1 MSGIEQC
8 LWLCL
13 SALGPSSVPQNKGVT
28 CASEAGGWQS
38 GGRRP
43 RPCGHPRPR
52 CGHRWPLSTAA
63 HGRTLGRRCSVDPD
77 LLPSRGP
84 RRCRRSGPQ
93 PSQRCLRRAKGRGA
107 HRGQGQG
114 HDLTAAGAAGAAAG
128 PGAAGRARLHS
139 WENLLRTRPRH
150 PPSALPGPR
159 WDPHRPVPATRCSRW
174 PAVSSC
180 CCRGCQPRRGTPP
193 AQAAGRTGPGRDAPC
208 LWSSDSEGQG
218 ERVGTVSREQYP
230 DSLDTRR
237 VGLSPPEAKG
247 EASASGPGGTP
258 CRAGGAVSAGA
269 PTASDRGVP
278 HMSLR
283 EAWLWRQTDRPAP
296 TPAWA
301 SASCP

>member
-1 MSGIEQC
+1 MEAAAQGPAVTPAPGVGTGG
-8 LWLCL
+8 L
-13 SALGPSSVPQNKGVT
+13 SPRPPTAARWAGHARWTRTSRQ
-28 CASEAGGWQS
+28 AGGP
-38 GGRRP
+38 GG
-43 RPCGHPRPR
+43 
-52 CGHRWPLSTAA
+52 
-63 HGRTLGRRCSVDPD
+63 V
-77 LLPSRGP
+77 
-84 RRCRRSGPQ
+84 
-93 PSQRCLRRAKGRGA
+93 
-107 HRGQGQG
+107 
-114 HDLTAAGAAGAAAG
+114 AAAALSPARG
-128 PGAAGRARLHS
+128 VSAERRGGVPTEGRARVTTSRRQVRRGRQQAPVQPAGLALHS

-247 EASASGPGGTP
+247 EASASGPGGAP

-278 HMSLR
+278 RMSPR
-283 EAWLWRQTDRPAP
+283 EAWLRRQMDRPAP

>member
-63 HGRTLGRRCSVDPD
+63 HGRTLGRPCSVDPD
-77 LLPSRGP
+77 LPPSRGP

-128 PGAAGRARLHS
+128 PSAAGRARPP
-139 WENLLRTRPRH
+139 LLGEPA
-150 PPSALPGPR
+150 P
-159 WDPHRPVPATRCSRW
+159 DPATSPALGSPRPTLGPTPTCSCHTLL
-174 PAVSSC
+174 PV
-180 CCRGCQPRRGTPP
+180 
-193 AQAAGRTGPGRDAPC
+193 
-208 LWSSDSEGQG
+208 
-218 ERVGTVSREQYP
+218 
-230 DSLDTRR
+230 
-237 VGLSPPEAKG
+237 
-247 EASASGPGGTP
+247 
-258 CRAGGAVSAGA
+258 AGGQQLLLSG
-269 PTASDRGVP
+269 
-278 HMSLR
+278 L
-283 EAWLWRQTDRPAP
+283 PAP
-296 TPAWA
+296 PWHPARPGSRTNGSGA
-301 SASCP
+301 RRPLPLEQ